1 MCKGFLPKAL
11 IVLQDAKTKL
21 QEIWGSENTLHEIR
35 EITMKI
41 SHDKYLISSIKIA
54 RERKKIENK
63 SIIQTELETYQPI
76 AIYLK
81 SKFKQSNFKKNDRKI

>member
-1 MCKGFLPKAL
+1 M
-11 IVLQDAKTKL
+11 
-21 QEIWGSENTLHEIR
+21 
-35 EITMKI
+35 TMKI

-81 SKFKQSNFKKNDRKI
+81 SKFKQANFKKNDRKIWTFKSLMILKSLLIYL